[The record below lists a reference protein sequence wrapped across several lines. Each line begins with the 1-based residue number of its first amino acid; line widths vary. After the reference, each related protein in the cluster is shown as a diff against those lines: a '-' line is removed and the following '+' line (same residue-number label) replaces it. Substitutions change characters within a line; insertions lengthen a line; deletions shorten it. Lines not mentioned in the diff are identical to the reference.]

1 MNITCSHCLATNRIP
16 EDKDHLLAN
25 CGRCKKAIYSAEPI
39 NLTNES
45 FYPFIERNDLPVI
58 VDFWASWCGPCKNM
72 APTFSAVAK
81 QTNNILFAKVNTEQ
95 AQQIASEAN
104 IRSIPT
110 LIFFHHGK
118 ELDRVSGGL
127 NELQLK
133 QWIMQCI
140 KKLSTT

>member
-16 EDKDHLLAN
+16 EGKDHLHAN

-45 FYPFIERNDLPVI
+45 FYPFIERNDLPLI

-72 APTFSAVAK
+72 APTFSAIAK
-81 QTNNILFAKVNTEQ
+81 TTNNILFAKVNTEQ
-95 AQQIASEAN
+95 VQQVASEAN

-110 LIFFHHGK
+110 LIFFHQGN
-118 ELDRVSGGL
+118 ELDRISGAL
-127 NELQLK
+127 NEMQLK

-140 KKLSTT
+140 QKIKTL